1 MKSSRFVANHRE
13 IVCLTNGNAKLL
25 IPTEVPLAALERFR
39 RRLRDR
45 VTRPLAWKRRDLREA
60 LRELTRHRQRR
71 QPVERHIPVRAPQ
84 FRHRGVHGLVRRR
97 GITEWTLRMR

>member
-1 MKSSRFVANHRE
+1 MKPSRFVANHRE

-45 VTRPLAWKRRDLREA
+45 DTRPLAWKRRDLREA
-60 LRELTRHRQRR
+60 LRELARHRQRR
-71 QPVERHIPVRAPQ
+71 EPVERHIPVRAPQ

>member
-25 IPTEVPLAALERFR
+25 IPTEVPLAALEQFR

-45 VTRPLAWKRRDLREA
+45 VTRSLAWKRRDLREA

-71 QPVERHIPVRAPQ
+71 QPVERHIPRAPQ
-84 FRHRGVHGLVRRR
+84 FRHRSVHGLVRRR
-97 GITEWTLRMR
+97 GITEWTLRM